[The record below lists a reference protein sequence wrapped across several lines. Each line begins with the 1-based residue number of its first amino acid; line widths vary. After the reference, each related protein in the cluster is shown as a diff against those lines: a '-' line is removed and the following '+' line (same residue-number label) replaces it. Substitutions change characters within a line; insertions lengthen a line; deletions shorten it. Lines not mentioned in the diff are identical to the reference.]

1 MVVPGLALVV
11 TAQQGAEEVVLAEVD
26 LEVAASAEGLEPV
39 EGLEL
44 LVEKA
49 PRRENG

>member
-1 MVVPGLALVV
+1 MARGRALVV
-11 TAQQGAEEVVLAEVD
+11 AAEQGGEEVVLAEVD

-39 EGLEL
+39 EGLEF

-49 PRRENG
+49 PRQENG